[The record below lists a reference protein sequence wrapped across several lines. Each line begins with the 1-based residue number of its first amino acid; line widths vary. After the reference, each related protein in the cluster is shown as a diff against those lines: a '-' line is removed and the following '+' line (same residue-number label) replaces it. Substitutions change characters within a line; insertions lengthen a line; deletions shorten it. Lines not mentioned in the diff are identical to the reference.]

1 MRQTNRAMQAR
12 IPVLAGA
19 LLALVLPSGARAQ
32 RIVFELTSWTTI
44 ETQHL
49 IPHHTSKPQ
58 KGDFIDFRDLL
69 LNRGKA
75 LFGKKPGRAVAW
87 DEGLV
92 RYTSDT
98 TTSIIVLV
106 TWPGLGTITYQGALR
121 PDSKGDQVVPI
132 TAGSGAF
139 KGARGTV
146 TIGPGANTAPNTF
159 RITIPGNGVDIKS
172 GGGAA

>member
-1 MRQTNRAMQAR
+1 MQAR
-12 IPVLAGA
+12 IPVLACA
-19 LLALVLPSGARAQ
+19 LLALALPSVARAET
-32 RIVFELTSWTTI
+32 ISFELTSWTTI

-75 LFGKKPGRAVAW
+75 LFGKKPGHAVAW

-98 TTSIIVLV
+98 TTTIIVLV
-106 TWPGLGTITYQGALR
+106 TWPGLGTITYQGRLQ
-121 PDSKGDQVVPI
+121 PDSKGNEVVPI
-132 TAGSGAF
+132 TAGTGAF
-139 KGARGTV
+139 KGAHGTV
-146 TIGPGANTAPNTF
+146 TTVEVGNTNNSNFTLSF
-159 RITIPGNGVDIKS
+159 SN
-172 GGGAA
+172 